1 MAREDDVN
9 ARDARARDAAHP
21 APRREMRAAGRWAI
35 YIGVAI
41 LFAVACGFLS
51 HWQFSRNAERSEQ
64 LQLVA
69 DNYDAAPV
77 ALGDL
82 LAPGAELSPQ
92 DEWRPVRLQ
101 GSYLADEQL
110 LVRNR
115 AHGGSAAYEQLV
127 PFRLDDGRVF
137 LVDRGWLPPGNQQAA
152 PDDIPAPPSG
162 DVVVEVRLRPGEA
175 APSSGRS
182 AEAGQVP
189 TINLGLVAE
198 QTGPIEP
205 GAYGLIMSE
214 TPAPASAPFT
224 VDPPSDDPGPYLSY
238 AVQWILFAVMG
249 FGFIGYVI
257 VNERKLR
264 REDAEDEDD
273 LDVAPPAAPV
283 QTADTGRR
291 RVDPVALH
299 RARKRPRDRDAD
311 DEDALLD
318 AH

>member
-1 MAREDDVN
+1 MTART
-9 ARDARARDAAHP
+9 APP
-21 APRREMRAAGRWAI
+21 AVRWAM
-35 YIGVAI
+35 YVGVAV
-41 LFAVACGFLS
+41 LFAIACAFLS
-51 HWQFSRNAERSEQ
+51 NWQFSRNADRSEQ

-69 DNYDAAPV
+69 DNYDAPPV

-82 LAPGAELSPQ
+82 LAPGAELTPS
-92 DEWRPVRLQ
+92 DEWRPVRLRGQ
-101 GSYLADEQL
+101 YLADEQL

-127 PFRLDDGRVF
+127 PFRSDDGRT
-137 LVDRGWLPPGNQQAA
+137 LLIDRGWLPPGNSQSL

-162 DVVVEVRLRPGEA
+162 EVSIEVRLRPGEA
-175 APSSGRS
+175 APTSGRT

-205 GAYGLIMSE
+205 GAYGLLMSE
-214 TPAPASAPFT
+214 DPAPANVPQSI
-224 VDPPSDDPGPYLSY
+224 DPPSNDPGPYLSY
-238 AVQWILFAVMG
+238 AIQWILFAIMG
-249 FGFIGYVI
+249 FGFLVYVI

-264 REDAEDEDD
+264 REDAEHEDD
-273 LDVAPPAAPV
+273 GEHDAAHGITAPPARP
-283 QTADTGRR
+283 DEGRR

-299 RARKRPRDRDAD
+299 RARKRPKDRDAD

-318 AH
+318 AR